1 MSHFKPFLHQSVRCT
16 AFLGLALAVAA
27 QSQVLFTPPAN
38 LSNDGKAGNQQIA
51 IDPSGNINVVWLDNT
66 PGFTAVFF
74 SRSSDGGATFSSPQ
88 NISNN
93 QADLGGPP
101 QIAVDSTGNI
111 YVAWLGPGGTPDI
124 FFTGSSDGGA
134 TFSAPMI
141 ISNQPSGGARGPSM
155 AVDSGGN
162 INVVWWGAFA
172 PRILFLSR
180 SSDGG
185 ATFSTP
191 VSVSTSGGAFD
202 GQVAVDSG
210 GNINAVWC
218 EGLTGNFQVTYSRSV
233 DGGASFAAPKTISTF
248 ASDTCKPVMALDPA
262 GNIYVAWD
270 TQPFGDIYVSSSI
283 DGGATFSVTDITNKT
298 AIANSGGERIT
309 TDLNGNIYV
318 VWVQNPSGDNH
329 TYLFLSQSSD
339 EGSAFSTPH
348 NLSSNL
354 GGADEAQIAT
364 GLDSSINIVWQDNAS
379 GNRQIFFTQSSD
391 GGSTFSTPQNLS
403 NDSGAGNPVI
413 AMDPTSNVN
422 VLWADNTSGSNS
434 DVFFSRSEPPPTV
447 TSLTLDPSS
456 VLGGP
461 LGSSTGTVTL
471 SGPAPAGGA
480 QVALFSSNL
489 SAATVPGTVTVPAGA
504 TSATFTVNTSVVVIS
519 ASVTISASYNTTT
532 QSANL
537 DILL

>member
-1 MSHFKPFLHQSVRCT
+1 MWTVRAIRLRGMCMSPGTMAVMPGCT
-16 AFLGLALAVAA
+16 AGLPRKYCFGDAL
-27 QSQVLFTPPAN
+27 F
-38 LSNDGKAGNQQIA
+38 
-51 IDPSGNINVVWLDNT
+51 
-66 PGFTAVFF
+66 
-74 SRSSDGGATFSSPQ
+74 
-88 NISNN
+88 
-93 QADLGGPP
+93 
-101 QIAVDSTGNI
+101 
-111 YVAWLGPGGTPDI
+111 
-124 FFTGSSDGGA
+124 
-134 TFSAPMI
+134 
-141 ISNQPSGGARGPSM
+141 
-155 AVDSGGN
+155 
-162 INVVWWGAFA
+162 
-172 PRILFLSR
+172 
-180 SSDGG
+180 
-185 ATFSTP
+185 
-191 VSVSTSGGAFD
+191 
-202 GQVAVDSG
+202 
-210 GNINAVWC
+210 
-218 EGLTGNFQVTYSRSV
+218 SRSV

-447 TSLTLDPSS
+447 DSPRSMRAGMPYFCSLETQLAAR
-456 VLGGP
+456 
-461 LGSSTGTVTL
+461 
-471 SGPAPAGGA
+471 PAMLAGD
-480 QVALFSSNL
+480 
-489 SAATVPGTVTVPAGA
+489 AAIIRQIGM
-504 TSATFTVNTSVVVIS
+504 
-519 ASVTISASYNTTT
+519 
-532 QSANL
+532 
-537 DILL
+537 